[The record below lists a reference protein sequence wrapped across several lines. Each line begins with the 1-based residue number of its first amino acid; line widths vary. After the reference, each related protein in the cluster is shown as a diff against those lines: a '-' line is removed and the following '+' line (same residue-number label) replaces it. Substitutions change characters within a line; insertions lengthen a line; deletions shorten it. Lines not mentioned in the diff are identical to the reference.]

1 MQHHTNLNLGYADP
15 QAYHL
20 WRGGFDRY
28 MLEIYMHA
36 WRGRRPARPRCYLA
50 VTSSYRLGVLGCMRA
65 H

>member
-28 MLEIYMHA
+28 MLEIYARLA
-36 WRGRRPARPRCYLA
+36 WPPPGPAALLLGRYK
-50 VTSSYRLGVLGCMRA
+50 
-65 H
+65 

>member
-28 MLEIYMHA
+28 MLGVA
-36 WRGRRPARPRCYLA
+36 ARPARPRCYLA